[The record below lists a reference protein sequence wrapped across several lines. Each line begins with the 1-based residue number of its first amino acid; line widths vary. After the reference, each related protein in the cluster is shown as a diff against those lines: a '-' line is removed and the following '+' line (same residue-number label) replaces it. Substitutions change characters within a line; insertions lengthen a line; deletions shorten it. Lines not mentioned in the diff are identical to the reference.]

1 VSRQVACA
9 VVRDDP
15 PRVFVAQDL
24 VTLNWVLACQ
34 LVAKT
39 PGHELPAGEREAL
52 RQALSEERWGDAVF
66 AFIARTGL
74 EVDVYESTDFYGAA
88 DVEVGPL
95 ELQLTPLFTE

>member
-1 VSRQVACA
+1 MSTLVACA

-15 PRVFVAQDL
+15 PRVFVAADMA
-24 VTLNWVLACQ
+24 TLNWVLACQ

-39 PGHELPAGEREAL
+39 PGASLPSDERDAL
-52 RQALSEERWGDAVF
+52 RQALTEERWGDAVF
-66 AFIARTGL
+66 SFIARTGL

-88 DVEVGPL
+88 EVEIGPI